1 MSEQLLTVLKLC
13 LLALLYLFFLR
24 VLRAVWTEVNPPRV
38 ATTPVSVAAGGV
50 STKKGLGKKGGS
62 SAKEKASTAKAST
75 AKASKSAKSAMNRRK
90 APVVPTRL
98 VLVEPAARAG
108 AEYALGPE
116 LTLGRAAGCS
126 IVLDEQYVSQVHSR
140 IFIRDGSVFA
150 EDLGSTNG
158 TWVNGSRAVGQM
170 PARLG
175 DRIQVGNVVLE
186 VR

>member
-24 VLRAVWTEVNPPRV
+24 VLRAVWSEVNPPKV
-38 ATTPVSVAAGGV
+38 ATADAGTG
-50 STKKGLGKKGGS
+50 
-62 SAKEKASTAKAST
+62 
-75 AKASKSAKSAMNRRK
+75 RRK
-90 APVVPTRL
+90 APKAPKAPKAAKTKAPKARRGASVPTRL
-98 VLVEPAARAG
+98 VIVEPAERAG
-108 AEYALGPE
+108 GEFALGPE
-116 LTLGRAAGCS
+116 LTVGRAGGCS
-126 IVLDEQYVSQVHSR
+126 IVLDEQYVSQVHCR
-140 IFIRDGSVFA
+140 IFIRDGAVFV

-175 DRIQVGNVVLE
+175 DRVQIGNVVME

>member
-24 VLRAVWTEVNPPRV
+24 VLRAVWTEVNPPR
-38 ATTPVSVAAGGV
+38 TVAADAGV
-50 STKKGLGKKGGS
+50 AAPRKAGKQ
-62 SAKEKASTAKAST
+62 KAPKS
-75 AKASKSAKSAMNRRK
+75 KASKTRRR
-90 APVVPTRL
+90 APAVPTRL
-98 VLVEPAARAG
+98 VLVEPVARAG
-108 AEYALGPE
+108 IEYPLGPE
-116 LTLGRAAGCS
+116 LTIGRAAGCS
-126 IVLDEQYVSQVHSR
+126 IVLDEQYVSQVHTR
-140 IFIRDGSVFA
+140 VFIRDGSVFA

>member
-24 VLRAVWTEVNPPRV
+24 VLRAVWTEVNPPRT
-38 ATTPVSVAAGGV
+38 AAADAVAATPRKVGRGRAA
-50 STKKGLGKKGGS
+50 KPKAPKG
-62 SAKEKASTAKAST
+62 
-75 AKASKSAKSAMNRRK
+75 RRK
-90 APVVPTRL
+90 APALPSRL
-98 VLVEPAARAG
+98 VIVEPAARAG
-108 AEYALGPE
+108 AEFALGPE

-126 IVLDEQYVSQVHSR
+126 IVLDEQYVSQVHTR
-140 IFIRDGSVFA
+140 IFVRDGSVFA

>member
-24 VLRAVWTEVNPPRV
+24 VLRAVWSEVTPPKV
-38 ATTPVSVAAGGV
+38 ATADAGG
-50 STKKGLGKKGGS
+50 SRRAKTPRPKATRTPKATKSRRG
-62 SAKEKASTAKAST
+62 AS
-75 AKASKSAKSAMNRRK
+75 
-90 APVVPTRL
+90 VPTRL
-98 VLVEPAARAG
+98 VIVEPAARAG
-108 AEYALGPE
+108 AEFPLGPE
-116 LTLGRAAGCS
+116 LTVGRAGGCS
-126 IVLDEQYVSQVHSR
+126 IVLDEQYVSQVHCR
-140 IFIRDGSVFA
+140 IFIRDGAVFA

-175 DRIQVGNVVLE
+175 DRIQVGNVVME

>member
-24 VLRAVWTEVNPPRV
+24 VLRAVWTEVNPPRTATEAV
-38 ATTPVSVAAGGV
+38 AVAPRKAAKTKAPKAK
-50 STKKGLGKKGGS
+50 STKS
-62 SAKEKASTAKAST
+62 
-75 AKASKSAKSAMNRRK
+75 RRR
-90 APVVPTRL
+90 APAVPTRL

-116 LTLGRAAGCS
+116 LTIGRAAGCS
-126 IVLDEQYVSQVHSR
+126 IVLDEQYVSQVHAR
-140 IFIRDGSVFA
+140 IFVRDGSVFA

-175 DRIQVGNVVLE
+175 DRVQVGNVVME